1 MAVAEQI
8 CTATLE
14 LDGSITGEHGV
25 GQLKMGWLAQQLDST
40 ALAVQAAIRG
50 ALDPQ
55 GLLNPGRGY

>member
-1 MAVAEQI
+1 M
-8 CTATLE
+8 
-14 LDGSITGEHGV
+14 TGEHGV

-40 ALAVQAAIRG
+40 ALAVQAAIRA